1 MNKRNILIIAGLVA
15 LATSWRIINH
25 AYMLAPNLE
34 IVTAVSVIAAI
45 TIGWRGAVIVPVVT
59 MAVSDAILGTSPII
73 LFTWSCFALIGAS
86 AVILKRL
93 NGHSGRQ
100 LIGAA
105 GFAVASS
112 TLFFVVTNFGVWLQG
127 FGFYYPSTL
136 AGLGESYMMGIPF
149 YRTMLIGNLI
159 IVPATV
165 GIWQL
170 IRAYQS
176 TSSKQ
181 SVITT
186 TEK

>member
-1 MNKRNILIIAGLVA
+1 MNKRNVIIIAGLA
-15 LATSWRIINH
+15 IAAISWRIINH

-34 IVTAVSVIAAI
+34 IVTAVSVLAAMMIGWQAAI
-45 TIGWRGAVIVPVVT
+45 IVPIIT
-59 MAVSDAILGTSPII
+59 MAVSDAIIGTSPII

-93 NGHSGRQ
+93 NHYPGRQ

-105 GFAVASS
+105 GFAIISS

-159 IVPATV
+159 ILPATIGV
-165 GIWQL
+165 WQL
-170 IRAYQS
+170 VKAYRLA
-176 TSSKQ
+176 SSKQ
-181 SVITT
+181 AVVTT
-186 TEK
+186 IEK